1 METPNLFKNVKEDN
15 ELYIQKMKY
24 ISIMIKN
31 ILNNDKLI
39 DDNNLQLYE
48 IVYNKITKDR

>member
-1 METPNLFKNVKEDN
+1 METSNLFKNVKEDN

-48 IVYNKITKDR
+48 IVYKKITNDR